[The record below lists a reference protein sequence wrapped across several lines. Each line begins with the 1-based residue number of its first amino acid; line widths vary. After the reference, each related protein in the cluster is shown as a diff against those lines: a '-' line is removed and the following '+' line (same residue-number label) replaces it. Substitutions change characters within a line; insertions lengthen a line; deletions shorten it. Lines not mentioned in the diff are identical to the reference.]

1 MLVIVKAKDHQPTM
15 LSPQRQ
21 NLILTQLRQQ
31 KAAGINELAKRLKVS
46 AMTVRRDLDEME
58 QKGLLQRTHGG
69 AVLTETALPDED
81 PPFVVRDNV
90 QQPAKQAIAKL
101 TTSLLKAGDQIILDS
116 GSTVA
121 TMCNSLTSKV
131 PLTVIT
137 YSLPVMQALMSLT
150 HIKLIAT
157 GGFADPTI
165 NAFTGPLAEK
175 VLEGVRVDKAFI
187 GATSLSLEEG
197 FSNSNLHNLTLQR
210 LVLKASREVYLLV
223 DHSKFSRPPFW
234 LVERLENL
242 TAIITDEQAPKEK
255 LQQFQQAGVKVL
267 VAPLTAE

>member
-1 MLVIVKAKDHQPTM
+1 M

-21 NLILTQLRQQ
+21 NLILGQLRLQR
-31 KAAGINELAKRLKVS
+31 AASISELAKKLKVS
-46 AMTVRRDLDEME
+46 MMTVRRDLDDLE

-69 AVLTETALPDED
+69 AILAETELPKDD

-101 TTSLLKAGDQIILDS
+101 ATSLLNPGDQLILDS

-121 TMCNSLTSKV
+121 TMCNSLTAQV
-131 PLTVIT
+131 PLTVIS
-137 YSLPVMQALMSLT
+137 YSVPVIHSLLALP
-150 HIKLIAT
+150 HIRLICT

-165 NAFTGPLAEK
+165 NALTGPLAEK

-197 FSNSNLHNLTLQR
+197 FSNSSLHNLTLQR
-210 LVLKASREVYLLV
+210 LVIKAAREVYLLV
-223 DHSKFSRPPFW
+223 DHTKFSRPPFW
-234 LVERLENL
+234 LVEKLENL
-242 TAIITDEQAPKEK
+242 TAVLTDEQAPKEK
-255 LQQFQQAGVKVL
+255 LQQFKQAGVRVL

>member
-1 MLVIVKAKDHQPTM
+1 M

-21 NLILTQLRQQ
+21 KLILGQLRQD
-31 KAAGINELAKRLKVS
+31 KAASITELAKKLKVS

-69 AVLTETALPDED
+69 AILAEPLPLEED
-81 PPFVVRDNV
+81 PPFIIRDNV

-101 TTSLLKAGDQIILDS
+101 ATSLLKAGDQIILDS
-116 GSTVA
+116 GTTVA
-121 TMCNSLTSKV
+121 TMAHKLSPKISLT
-131 PLTVIT
+131 LIT
-137 YSLPVMQALMSLT
+137 YSLPVLHCLPSLP
-150 HIKLIAT
+150 HLKLIAT

-165 NAFTGPLAEK
+165 NALTGPLAEK

-197 FSNSNLHNLTLQR
+197 FSNSSLHNLTLQR
-210 LVLKASREVYLLV
+210 LVMKAAREVYLLV

-234 LVERLENL
+234 LVERLEHL

-255 LQQFQQAGVKVL
+255 LHQFKQAGIPVL
-267 VAPLTAE
+267 VAPLITE